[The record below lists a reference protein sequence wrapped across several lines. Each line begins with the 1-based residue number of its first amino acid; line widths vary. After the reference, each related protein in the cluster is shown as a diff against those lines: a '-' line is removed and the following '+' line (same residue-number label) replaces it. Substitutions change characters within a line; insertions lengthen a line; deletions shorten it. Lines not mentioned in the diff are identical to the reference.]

1 MLRSVN
7 PRLRRVASAVLVSA
21 MAVGAAACGGG
32 GGDNAAAHDYCAI
45 LPDSVGLYVGNPV
58 TQMGLQVGTI
68 DTISPSPTSVRVD
81 FSITARRAVPED
93 VTAVVRSTSI
103 LADRALELVGNYD
116 SGAMLMQGQCVPLS
130 RSFTPKSLSEVIGAA
145 NTFINGIN
153 PSYSTNIAGTLG
165 HVEQALH
172 GNGAGINEILTTSS
186 SLLESPDAAIG
197 DLGSIVDKL
206 STLTGT
212 LAQQRSTIK
221 QILTDAEVTTP
232 YLRQTVEGARDL
244 AGPLPNIISAV
255 SDIEIQGGDT
265 IQLLLDQV
273 SDVVRVTSP
282 HARGLSTL
290 LLGLAPYT
298 INAIA
303 KNVNNHVFNIGFRP
317 PLYRVR
323 TPNGGIVCLTMNATN
338 PGSCA
343 VVGGQPYF
351 VDVNLLQYV
360 FQAATQ

>member
-1 MLRSVN
+1 LRLFTNTLLV
-7 PRLRRVASAVLVSA
+7 VAMTV
-21 MAVGAAACGGG
+21 AATACGGG
-32 GGDNAAAHDYCAI
+32 RGDDAAAHDYCAI

-81 FSITARRAVPED
+81 FSMTDRRAIPEG

-116 SGAMLMQGQCVPLS
+116 SGAKLTPGRCVPVS
-130 RSFTPKSLSEVIGAA
+130 RSFTPKSLSQVIGAA

-153 PSYSTNIAGTLG
+153 PSDSTNIGASIGQI
-165 HVEQALH
+165 EQALR

-186 SLLESPDAAIG
+186 SLLESPDSAIG
-197 DLGSIVDKL
+197 DIGSIVDKL

-212 LAQQRSTIK
+212 LAQQRETIK
-221 QILTDAEVTTP
+221 QILNDAVVTTP
-232 YLRQTVEGARDL
+232 DLHRTVVGARDL
-244 AGPLPNIISAV
+244 AGPLPNIVSAV

-265 IQLLLDQV
+265 IQLLLDQI
-273 SDVVRVTSP
+273 SDLIRVGSP
-282 HARGLSTL
+282 HAHGLSTL

-360 FQAATQ
+360 FQAATR

>member
-1 MLRSVN
+1 MT
-7 PRLRRVASAVLVSA
+7 VAAT
-21 MAVGAAACGGG
+21 ACGGG
-32 GGDNAAAHDYCAI
+32 NGSSDSAAARDYCAI

-58 TQMGLQVGTI
+58 TQMGLEVGKI
-68 DTISPSPTSVRVD
+68 DAINPSPTSVRVD
-81 FSITARRAVPED
+81 FSVTDQRTVPAG

-116 SGAMLMQGQCVPLS
+116 SGAKLEPGQCVPLS

-153 PSYSTNIAGTLG
+153 PSDSTNIGATLG
-165 HVEQALH
+165 QVEQALR
-172 GNGAGINEILTTSS
+172 GNGTGINEILTTSS

-212 LAQQRSTIK
+212 LAQQRGTIK
-221 QILTDAEVTTP
+221 QILNDAVTTTP
-232 YLRQTVEGARDL
+232 DLRRTVEGARDL

-265 IQLLLDQV
+265 IQLLLDQI
-273 SDVVRVTSP
+273 SDLIRVGSP
-282 HARGLSTL
+282 HAHGLSTL

-323 TPNGGIVCLTMNATN
+323 TPNGGITCLTMNATN

>member
-1 MLRSVN
+1 MT
-7 PRLRRVASAVLVSA
+7 
-21 MAVGAAACGGG
+21 
-32 GGDNAAAHDYCAI
+32 D
-45 LPDSVGLYVGNPV
+45 
-58 TQMGLQVGTI
+58 
-68 DTISPSPTSVRVD
+68 
-81 FSITARRAVPED
+81 RRAIPEG
-93 VTAVVRSTSI
+93 VTAVVRSTSV

-116 SGAMLMQGQCVPLS
+116 SGAKLTPGRCVPVS
-130 RSFTPKSLSEVIGAA
+130 RSFTPKSLSQVIGAA

-153 PSYSTNIAGTLG
+153 PSDSTNIGATIGQ
-165 HVEQALH
+165 VEQALR
-172 GNGAGINEILTTSS
+172 GNGAGINEILATSS

-206 STLTGT
+206 STLTGA
-212 LAQQRSTIK
+212 LAEQRGTIE
-221 QILTDAEVTTP
+221 QILNDAVETTP
-232 YLRQTVEGARDL
+232 DLHRTVVGAREL

-265 IQLLLDQV
+265 IQLLLDQI
-273 SDVVRVTSP
+273 SDLIRVGSP

-323 TPNGGIVCLTMNATN
+323 TPNGGIVCLMMNATN

-360 FQAATQ
+360 FQAATR